1 MSRGGI
7 KTAKA
12 LIISLVFIC
21 VVAAGQTNE
30 QKVAFKPIDHTYIYD
45 INDDGSVRCTWST
58 TIIPKEPTI
67 IYTFSFRGGETRNY
81 QAEDSLGQM
90 IDPDVNEENGQRTI
104 SLLLAGYP
112 TDKPYQFNLSFDWDG
127 LLLRNGGRHTLYTS
141 VNVGEP
147 QAAEI
152 IVIPPQN
159 SRIGTSVITKGNSS
173 EPFQKETIANEDAL
187 VWSSANTGN
196 DTEIVFRAN
205 YNYYSTTMQVMDN
218 LYKILIGLAIVI
230 AAALLLGYRKK
241 LPGIASKI
249 KDHV

>member
-12 LIISLVFIC
+12 LIILLVFTC
-21 VVAAGQTNE
+21 MVAAGQTSD
-30 QKVAFKPIDHTYIYD
+30 QKVAFAPIDHTYIYD

-67 IYTFSFRGGETRNY
+67 IYTFSFRGGETKNY
-81 QAEDSLGQM
+81 QAEDSLGQA

-112 TDKPYQFNLSFDWDG
+112 TDKPYQFNLSFDWNG
-127 LLLRNGGRHTLYTS
+127 LLQRDGSRNTLYTS

-159 SRIGTSVITKGNSS
+159 SRIGTSVITRGNSS
-173 EPFQKETIANEDAL
+173 EPFQRDLITNRDAL
-187 VWSSANTGN
+187 VWRSDNTGN
-196 DTEIVFRAN
+196 STEIVFRAN
-205 YNYYSTTMQVMDN
+205 YNYYNATMQLWDN
-218 LYKILIGLAIVI
+218 FTKILVGLVIII

-249 KDHV
+249 KDHI